1 MKMLGGV
8 SEPVLLKRVL
18 LFTVLA
24 VIAGCSD
31 KASIKTGGAGAAA
44 TSGSEVVDESDGI
57 AKKMPK
63 GASAAADPKAAEE
76 AKTAE
81 ANDFRPKVPEAPLVQ
96 AEREA
101 APAPSGPSPWG
112 ASDAEAGAPL
122 PPRPKLGKA
131 VVKSL
136 NQGATA
142 AARGDDGGAKAAF
155 AKALAAD
162 PRAYEAV
169 YNLGVLA
176 DRAGQVNEAMQ
187 YQAQALRIQPDYERA
202 VEATVSILLRQGAPD
217 RAVAFVQPIAKQW
230 ERNLYLQAILAQALI
245 EANRLDDAEQAARK
259 ALRRDERFVPAMV
272 ALANASLRRG
282 RLELADSILDQA
294 LTIDPDYA
302 ELHFLKGLR
311 EKQAGRLSQALASF
325 SKAIELRPDYSD
337 ARMALGIQYMA
348 AGNYVEA
355 QAEFEAVARLVP
367 TLVAVHL
374 NLGDAYRTNR
384 RWQDAKRELDKALRM
399 QDGLP
404 EAHYNMAL
412 MYMDAGAEFPG
423 MTLIQGMQR
432 AIGEFTTFREQM
444 GPRLGKD
451 DPAAAYISD
460 LQRRIER
467 ENKRIEREAA
477 QKQREAERAARKAGM
492 EGAKP

>member
-1 MKMLGGV
+1 MKALGKV
-8 SEPVLLKRVL
+8 RDTSLLKRAMLVGI
-18 LFTVLA
+18 LA
-24 VIAGCSD
+24 TLAGCSD
-31 KASIKTGGAGAAA
+31 KATIKTGPGSAET
-44 TSGSEVVDESDGI
+44 TSGAEVDDESDGL
-57 AKKMPK
+57 AKKMP
-63 GASAAADPKAAEE
+63 ASAATVTDAKAVDEAKAAV
-76 AKTAE
+76 
-81 ANDFRPKVPEAPLVQ
+81 ANDFRPKVPDAPLVQ
-96 AEREA
+96 SAREPEA
-101 APAPSGPSPWG
+101 APTGPSPWG

-131 VVKSL
+131 AL
-136 NQGATA
+136 RALTQGKTA
-142 AARGDDGGAKAAF
+142 AARGEEGGAKAAF
-155 AKALAAD
+155 DKAFAAD
-162 PRAYEAV
+162 PRAYEAA
-169 YNLGVLA
+169 YKLGVLA
-176 DRAGQVNEAMQ
+176 DRAGQVNEALQ
-187 YQAQALRIQPDYERA
+187 YQSQALKIQPDYELA

-217 RAVAFVQPIAKQW
+217 RAVAYVQPIANQW
-230 ERNLYLQAILAQALI
+230 ERNLYLQAILAQTLI
-245 EANRLDDAEQAARK
+245 EANRVDDAEKAARK

-282 RLELADSILDQA
+282 RLELADSILEQA
-294 LTIDPDYA
+294 LTIDPNYA

-325 SKAIELRPDYSD
+325 SKAIELRPDYSA

-348 AGNYVEA
+348 AGNYVQA
-355 QAEFEAVARLVP
+355 QAEFEAVERLVP

-399 QDGLP
+399 QDNLP

-423 MTLIQGMQR
+423 MTLIQSMQR
-432 AIGEFTTFREQM
+432 AIAEFTTYREAM

-451 DPAAAYISD
+451 DAATAYVAD

-467 ENKRIEREAA
+467 ENKRVEREAA
-477 QKQREAERAARKAGM
+477 QKKRDAERAARKAEM